1 MATENSTTPQPASD
15 RGFTLVELMAVI
27 AILSILMALAAPSF
41 ASFSS
46 GQRLR
51 SVATDL
57 VTTLIA
63 ARSEAIKRNAEVT
76 VSAAVVGGSADWGRG
91 WTATTAG
98 GMQIERKELTSGQ
111 VSGPTTPAAI
121 VFDGSGRITAAGGVT
136 IQFSDGSGDALAAP
150 RCVTIDLA
158 GRPHA
163 NVGACS

>member
-1 MATENSTTPQPASD
+1 MRPTKHAKPAAARR

-63 ARSEAIKRNAEVT
+63 ARSEAIKRNAQVT
-76 VSAAVVGGSADWGRG
+76 VSAAVVGGNADWGRG
-91 WTATTAG
+91 WTATATG
-98 GMQIERKELTSGQ
+98 GAQIEHKDIVSGQ
-111 VSGPTTPAAI
+111 VNGPTAPASI
-121 VFDGSGRITAAGGVT
+121 VFDGSGRITAAGGVN
-136 IQFSDGSGDALAAP
+136 IQFSDGRGDAVVAP

-158 GRPHA
+158 GRPQA
-163 NVGACS
+163 NVGACT